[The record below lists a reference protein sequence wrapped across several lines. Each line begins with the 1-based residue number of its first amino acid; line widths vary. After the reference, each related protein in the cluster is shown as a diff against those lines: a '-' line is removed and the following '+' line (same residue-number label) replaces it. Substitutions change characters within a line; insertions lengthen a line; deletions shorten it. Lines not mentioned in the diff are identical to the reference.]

1 MMPVE
6 YQAKID
12 LGKRTSERLLKDLLD
27 VIIGGPQ
34 DMSRVA
40 PLNQCPTS
48 PVLDAS
54 N

>member
-1 MMPVE
+1 MPVE
-6 YQAKID
+6 YKGKISS
-12 LGKRTSERLLKDLLD
+12 GKRTSEQLLKDLLD
-27 VIIGGPQ
+27 VIISGSQ
-34 DMSRVA
+34 DMSRVD